1 MDIITL
7 LSMATFNLS
16 SQTHF
21 PYPWQWMEWCWRTSW
36 LYSGLMLGCKLT
48 FSWLGANIIHI
59 CVGMQGEKNAG
70 FDVLYHNMKHGQLA
84 TKELAEFIRE
94 R

>member
-1 MDIITL
+1 MVRFVCFT
-7 LSMATFNLS
+7 
-16 SQTHF
+16 
-21 PYPWQWMEWCWRTSW
+21 PC
-36 LYSGLMLGCKLT
+36 
-48 FSWLGANIIHI
+48 
-59 CVGMQGEKNAG
+59 QGEKNAG

>member
-1 MDIITL
+1 MVC
-7 LSMATFNLS
+7 FV
-16 SQTHF
+16 
-21 PYPWQWMEWCWRTSW
+21 C
-36 LYSGLMLGCKLT
+36 LMSC
-48 FSWLGANIIHI
+48 
-59 CVGMQGEKNAG
+59 QGEKNAG

>member
-1 MDIITL
+1 
-7 LSMATFNLS
+7 MARFV
-16 SQTHF
+16 F
-21 PYPWQWMEWCWRTSW
+21 FMPC
-36 LYSGLMLGCKLT
+36 
-48 FSWLGANIIHI
+48 
-59 CVGMQGEKNAG
+59 QGEKNAG